1 MLSISLV
8 PIPPE
13 LRYCTVCKSG
23 EVEDECH
30 FIHDC
35 KPLEQFWQDLFGTA
49 LQHQP
54 GFSAMSAT
62 EKMVYL
68 FESDNVHVINKK
80 IDLVYLLFSPSQTT
94 TALSCVNCTNV
105 VCCYCMTNGPPWAS
119 QCH

>member
-1 MLSISLV
+1 MTNRSHLIALARFPTSCHGLQIEV
-8 PIPPE
+8 GRYRKPPIPPE
-13 LRYCTVCKSG
+13 LRYCTVCKSR

-35 KPLEQFWQDLFGTA
+35 KPLEQFRQDLFGTA

-68 FESDNVHVINKK
+68 FESDNVHVIRK
-80 IDLVYLLFSPSQTT
+80 L
-94 TALSCVNCTNV
+94 A
-105 VCCYCMTNGPPWAS
+105 
-119 QCH
+119 